1 MISLSIIG
9 NLGKDAEVKEV
20 NGKKVINFSVCHT
33 QKNKDGS
40 SKSTWV
46 ECGKWGETTGVVP
59 YLTKGTKVFVEGV
72 PDLNLYKKND
82 GEPGG
87 SIRLLVN
94 KIELL
99 GGQSQDQASA
109 PVAGNAMDA
118 SAPELPG
125 TDQLPF

>member
-33 QKNKDGS
+33 EKRKDGT

-46 ECGKWGETTGVVP
+46 ECGKWGETTAVAP
-59 YLTKGTKVFVEGV
+59 YLLKGTKVYVEGI

-87 SIRLLVN
+87 SIRLMVN

-99 GGQSQDQASA
+99 GNTEKVHPAAGA
-109 PVAGNAMDA
+109 PPLETPVDL
-118 SAPELPG
+118 PEDDPLQ
-125 TDQLPF
+125 QLPF

>member
-1 MISLSIIG
+1 MISLVIIG

-46 ECGKWGETTGVVP
+46 ECGKWGETTAIAP
-59 YLTKGTKVFVEGV
+59 YLAKGTKVYVEGV

-99 GGQSQDQASA
+99 GKSEVATQAGTVGNNI
-109 PVAGNAMDA
+109 PVDA
-118 SAPELPG
+118 I
-125 TDQLPF
+125 DDLPF

>member
-33 QKNKDGS
+33 QKNKDGVE
-40 SKSTWV
+40 KSTWV
-46 ECGKWGETTGVVP
+46 ECGKWGETTAIAP
-59 YLTKGTKVFVEGV
+59 YLLKGTKVYVEGI
-72 PDLNLYKKND
+72 PDINVYKKND

-87 SIRLLVN
+87 SIRVLVN

-99 GGQSQDQASA
+99 GGGGQQSA
-109 PVAGNAMDA
+109 PTATGSVVDGQQ
-118 SAPELPG
+118 APDLSG
-125 TDQLPF
+125 QDLPF

>member
-1 MISLSIIG
+1 MISLVIIG

-33 QKNKDGS
+33 QKNKDGA

-46 ECGKWGETTGVVP
+46 ECGKWGETTGIAP
-59 YLTKGTKVFVEGV
+59 YLTKGTKVYVEGV

-99 GGQSQDQASA
+99 GKSEVATQAG
-109 PVAGNAMDA
+109 PVGSTPA
-118 SAPELPG
+118 SELPEVS
-125 TDQLPF
+125 DLPF

>member
-1 MISLSIIG
+1 MISLVIIG

-46 ECGKWGETTGVVP
+46 ECGKWGETTAIAP
-59 YLTKGTKVFVEGV
+59 YLTKGTKVYVEGV

-99 GGQSQDQASA
+99 GKSEVASQAGPVGGTPAS
-109 PVAGNAMDA
+109 
-118 SAPELPG
+118 ELPEVS
-125 TDQLPF
+125 DLPF

>member
-1 MISLSIIG
+1 MISLVIIG

-46 ECGKWGETTGVVP
+46 ECGKWGETTAIAP
-59 YLTKGTKVFVEGV
+59 YLTKGTKVYVEGV

-99 GGQSQDQASA
+99 GKSEVATQAG
-109 PVAGNAMDA
+109 PVGNNIPVDA
-118 SAPELPG
+118 I
-125 TDQLPF
+125 DDLPF